1 MEGKEEGTVDQK
13 RGETRTKRT
22 AKKLKN
28 KDKARRI
35 EIVTLGGRAVLR
47 RGTWRNQ
54 VKTERPR
61 EDDQSGHGK
70 GNETGSDGGG
80 RGQHE
85 PQPFLWADI
94 TFHGVSQKGD
104 CCRDRDAR

>member
-70 GNETGSDGGG
+70 GNETEVTEVGVVSMNLNPSC
-80 RGQHE
+80 GQ
-85 PQPFLWADI
+85 I
-94 TFHGVSQKGD
+94 
-104 CCRDRDAR
+104 